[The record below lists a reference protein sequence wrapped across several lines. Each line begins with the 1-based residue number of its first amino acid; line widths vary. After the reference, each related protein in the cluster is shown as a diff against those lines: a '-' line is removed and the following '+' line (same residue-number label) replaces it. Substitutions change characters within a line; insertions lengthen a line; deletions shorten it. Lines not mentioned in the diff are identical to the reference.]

1 MPERLISQF
10 SDSDI
15 HFLLET
21 VNPGLVS
28 KISTIKGDPQ
38 IIERMLDQE
47 SGKLFQRIMF
57 KSGDEVSAMISP
69 RFLFEI
75 LLRRAYVELKSQ
87 RFTIERTASQK
98 IPVFD
103 VREVVQLLAD
113 KKILKYLA
121 DMLSSFTRIESFTMP
136 VRVRRG
142 VWRKIR
148 FSDMDI
154 DSLLRL
160 CEVADEEHRFG
171 LYKRI
176 ADLSLFIPGI
186 FPEHVISDFSYRV
199 EPHSFRRWHRS
210 EADYEELG
218 RRFYK
223 LAGEHQDAR
232 LLDLSAVFHELQD
245 KFTIAKKPLNYI
257 SGNFIQ
263 INKEKLFPTPP

>member
-1 MPERLISQF
+1 MGEKLINQF
-10 SDSDI
+10 SDNDI
-15 HFLLET
+15 RFLLET
-21 VNPGLVS
+21 VNPGLIS
-28 KISTIKGDPQ
+28 KLDTIKGDTE

-57 KSGDEVSAMISP
+57 ESGNEVSATVSP

-75 LLRRAYVELKSQ
+75 LLRRAFVELQNKS
-87 RFTIERTASQK
+87 FTIERTASQR

-103 VREVVQLLAD
+103 SKEVVQLLSE

-121 DMLSSFTRIESFTMP
+121 DMLNSFTRTESFTVP

-142 VWRKIR
+142 IWRRIR

-160 CEVADEEHRFG
+160 CQVTDEERRFS

-176 ADLSLFIPGI
+176 ADLSLFILGI
-186 FPEHVISDFSYRV
+186 FPEHVIRDFSYTT
-199 EPHSFRRWHRS
+199 ELHSFRRWQRS
-210 EADYEELG
+210 EGDYEELG

-223 LAGEHQDAR
+223 LAAEHQDAR
-232 LLDLSAVFHELQD
+232 LLELSGVFYELEE

-263 INKEKLFPTPP
+263 LNKDRLFPGSP